1 MSMKQAG
8 GNRKPGGGSGGAA
21 AASAAGG
28 GGGPGGRQNLGRG
41 RNSVKG
47 PSSPAIAFNGVY
59 ANMRMVHVLTS
70 VVGTK
75 CELKVKNGVVYEG
88 VFKTYGPECDLVLD
102 AAHRKSSDPSLG
114 PRREDI
120 VESII
125 FKASDVVVVQFK
137 DVDLNY
143 ARKVSS
149 ETDNFTDSAV
159 SVGARVNG
167 EHKEKDLEPWD
178 AGEPHV
184 SDSLESLDTDVSNGW
199 DPNDMFK
206 FNEENYG
213 VKSTYDSSLAS
224 YTVPLERDN
233 SEEFLKREARAAQLA
248 EEIESSATYRARVA
262 LENDDRS
269 EEEKFTAVVR
279 GEREPHA
286 LNSSREHKYVPPGQ
300 RSREGVS
307 WGAGRQNSPRLAQGG
322 SGPPPASGPPP
333 SPPGRPRL
341 QPLWRPA
348 RRQRRPS
355 RPPSH
360 PSAHGCPAPVSPLP
374 KRMSSAEGPLRMSPK
389 TQRTPR
395 THRLPAGRGGA
406 PGVDYISHNASGDV
420 SAPPPARSSPSGGTW
435 SSVVSGAH
443 RPRSPRQSSLG
454 GTPTGPA
461 SMPSPQ
467 PGTAPIDPVTTPTS
481 GVSPTAASPASN
493 RAVTPSAEAKESAP
507 EPSEGVAK
515 PSEASPSVSRPG
527 GKGPPSMAPD
537 HRKQLDNLKKFSV
550 DFRLQPSS
558 TPDPPFDQMMTKPPR
573 DAGDKS
579 KGAEPVSKGA
589 ESAAK
594 GAELGVGEDPTPL
607 LPAVGVAGSSKPASP
622 ASSSSPSSSSSG
634 LCPAPEQKRGPDVTS
649 QGVQTSSPGSGGKM
663 EGKDDKEEKKDPV
676 PEQVRKS
683 TLNPNAKEFNPRAFC
698 SQPKPATTPTPPRP
712 QGQPSPSM
720 VVPQPPTV
728 YSQTVCFPQ
737 MYPLTPVS
745 PGVQVSPAVLHHPHP
760 HTLSP
765 GLQPPAMYHVQVPHM
780 AVSQSKAYRAG
791 KVPSMPQQR
800 PDQHHPQATP
810 TMMHPATAA
819 GPPIVAPSP
828 AYSAQYFTACPQQFS
843 SPPLVQ
849 QMPHYQSQAQHVF
862 SPVMQGGARM
872 MAPPTHGQP
881 SLVSSSTTQYG
892 EQTHTMY
899 VSPGPIPQQYTHP
912 NATLHPHPQHP
923 QPSAT
928 PTGQQQPQGQHTGNH
943 PPAPSPVQ
951 HAQHQAAQ
959 ALHLGTPP
967 QQPLYSALA
976 PTPLPD
982 PGAQPAVPS
991 DQLPVGPAGLYPP
1004 PAGPARI
1011 HSLPHGSRATGPYAV
1026 WDGSFPSCHAHP
1038 PPMMLMATQ
1047 PRGPPG
1053 GAPPERPAPHPRVL
1067 CTLLL
1072 HGPPPCNPT
1081 TSSSCR
1087 RHGREE
1093 PTSSSPPPPSL
1104 QIPEK
1109 RERSSPSVVLS
1120 CPSARQGT
1128 RFRKEEPCTS
1138 TALEHKGVSTPSLR
1152 RTTPGESPFASA
1164 IPSSPK

>member
-21 AASAAGG
+21 AASGAGG

-102 AAHRKSSDPSLG
+102 AAHRKSPDSCPG

-159 SVGARVNG
+159 SVSARING

-178 AGEPHV
+178 GGEQHG

-213 VKSTYDSSLAS
+213 VKSTYDSSLSS

-248 EEIESSATYRARVA
+248 EEIESSATYKARVA
-262 LENDDRS
+262 LENDERS
-269 EEEKFTAVVR
+269 EEEKYTAVVR
-279 GEREPHA
+279 NEREPHT
-286 LNSSREHKYVPPGQ
+286 LSSSRENKYIPPGQ
-300 RSREGVS
+300 RNREGMS
-307 WGAGRQNSPRLAQGG
+307 WGAGRQNSPRLAQ
-322 SGPPPASGPPP
+322 SSSAPPPPPAPHDYSPSSGTDQRVVNGGAPWPSPCPSPSSRPPSRYQSGPNSLLPRALTPTRPP
-333 SPPGRPRL
+333 SRPPS
-341 QPLWRPA
+341 
-348 RRQRRPS
+348 RPS

-360 PSAHGCPAPVSPLP
+360 PSAHGSPAPVSTMP
-374 KRMSSAEGPLRMSPK
+374 KRMSTEGPPRMSPK

-395 THRLPAGRGGA
+395 THRMPTGRGGVP
-406 PGVDYISHNASGDV
+406 PGVEFMSHNAPGDV
-420 SAPPPARSSPSGGTW
+420 STPPPARSSPSGGTW
-435 SSVVSGAH
+435 SSVA
-443 RPRSPRQSSLG
+443 
-454 GTPTGPA
+454 
-461 SMPSPQ
+461 
-467 PGTAPIDPVTTPTS
+467 GTAPIDPVATPTS
-481 GVSPTAASPASN
+481 AVSPTAASPASN
-493 RAVTPSAEAKESAP
+493 RAVTPSAEAKESRVQETRQNSPAANK
-507 EPSEGVAK
+507 ENVK
-515 PSEASPSVSRPG
+515 PNETSPSVSRPVS
-527 GKGPPSMAPD
+527 KGPPSMAPD
-537 HRKQLDNLKKFSV
+537 HRKQHSDNLKKFSV

-558 TPDPPFDQMMTKPPR
+558 TPDPVFDQMVTKPPR
-573 DAGDKS
+573 DAGDKPKELPLD
-579 KGAEPVSKGA
+579 KGAEPAGKAGA
-589 ESAAK
+589 EAA
-594 GAELGVGEDPTPL
+594 ASEDPAPTP
-607 LPAVGVAGSSKPASP
+607 
-622 ASSSSPSSSSSG
+622 PSG
-634 LCPAPEQKRGPDVTS
+634 PGKRGPDVTS
-649 QGVQTSSPGSGGKM
+649 QGVQTSSPGGGKPD
-663 EGKDDKEEKKDPV
+663 GKEDKEDKKDPV

-698 SQPKPATTPTPPRP
+698 SQPKPATTPTPAP
-712 QGQPSPSM
+712 QGQPSPSI
-720 VVPQPPTV
+720 VVQQPPAV

-745 PGVQVSPAVLHHPHP
+745 PGVQKSIIWK
-760 HTLSP
+760 
-765 GLQPPAMYHVQVPHM
+765 PPAMYHVQVPHM
-780 AVSQSKAYRAG
+780 TVSQSKPYRA
-791 KVPSMPQQR
+791 VPSMPQQR
-800 PDQHHPQATP
+800 PDQHHPQGTP

-828 AYSAQYFTACPQQFS
+828 AYSAQYFPCSPQQFS
-843 SPPLVQ
+843 SQPLVQ

-881 SLVSSSTTQYG
+881 SLVSTATTQYG

-943 PPAPSPVQ
+943 PAPSPVQ

-959 ALHLGTPP
+959 LHLGNPG
-967 QQPLYSALA
+967 QQPIYPSAQQAVYIHPTQVQHGYNPSHLA
-976 PTPLPD
+976 HVQQAHMQS
-982 PGAQPAVPS
+982 GMVPS
-991 DQLPVGPAGLYPP
+991 
-1004 PAGPARI
+1004 
-1011 HSLPHGSRATGPYAV
+1011 HHATP
-1026 WDGSFPSCHAHP
+1026 AHP
-1038 PPMMLMATQ
+1038 TMMLMATQ
-1047 PRGPPG
+1047 PRGGPQPPCS
-1053 GAPPERPAPHPRVL
+1053 PAPCPPSP
-1067 CTLLL
+1067 C
-1072 HGPPPCNPT
+1072 PPPHTSPTCHTPPRSPMTRCIEGTIQRKEREKIDMTRSHCKPT
-1081 TSSSCR
+1081 TSSSYR
-1087 RHGREE
+1087 R
-1093 PTSSSPPPPSL
+1093 P
-1104 QIPEK
+1104 
-1109 RERSSPSVVLS
+1109 
-1120 CPSARQGT
+1120 
-1128 RFRKEEPCTS
+1128 
-1138 TALEHKGVSTPSLR
+1138 
-1152 RTTPGESPFASA
+1152 
-1164 IPSSPK
+1164 